1 MQEEQSFL
9 YTKKVVEGFS
19 GLLRC
24 DELVDKRLSDSL
36 QQGAINFRRMFVLLI
51 LLHEC
56 DERIAVGTLA
66 LRFAVSMQ
74 HDLRELLQRFFGTGE
89 FDHTQIQFGDHTV

>member
-19 GLLRC
+19 GLLLC

-36 QQGAINFRRMFVLLI
+36 QQGAIDFLCMFVLLI

-56 DERIAVGTLA
+56 DERFAVSAFA